1 MHFDMHLNSNVLEYN
16 KIAAAKLLGKS
27 TNTNTSGVDD
37 ATPIVDSSF
46 DMYSLITNV
55 CGQPPYYG
63 SKLAPN
69 VTNHCKLINDN
80 EEYVVR
86 CCRCRLLYTC
96 LVHGKN

>member
-16 KIAAAKLLGKS
+16 KIAAAKLLGTS
-27 TNTNTSGVDD
+27 ANTNTSGVDD

-96 LVHGKN
+96 LVHEKN